1 MQRTGPALSPG
12 NLSRLLLTALNN
24 ADVEAIV
31 SLYTE
36 NAVLVLPDGETARGH
51 GEIRSFYAKLCRD
64 RPQFPPGK
72 QSAPLINGRVALTST
87 VLANG
92 TVTAE
97 VAAQQED
104 GTWLWAI
111 DHPFIGPAT

>member
-1 MQRTGPALSPG
+1 MQATASALSPG
-12 NLSRLLLTALNN
+12 DLSQLLLTALNN

-31 SLYTE
+31 RLYTE
-36 NAVLVLPDGETARGH
+36 NAILVLSDGGTARGH
-51 GEIRSFYAKLCRD
+51 GEIRAFYAQLCKD
-64 RPQFPPGK
+64 RPQFPPGE

-111 DHPFIGPAT
+111 DHPSIGRAR